1 MAGVSSLFGASYITL
16 LPAYA
21 VEALRLRVV
30 GFGLLHTTVG
40 LGALVGALA
49 VAAGSRSPHRDRW
62 LSVGAL
68 GFPAVLVLLALV
80 RHAALAMALLFVVG
94 FTFVVQFATI
104 NTLIQSHVPDVLRGR
119 VMSIYTLMFFGMTPF
134 GALLAGTVA
143 HFWSLTAGIALG
155 AGIAWVWNGFLLQS
169 VHQAS
174 RPTPRESGAV
184 LGQS

>member
-1 MAGVSSLFGASYITL
+1 
-16 LPAYA
+16 
-21 VEALRLRVV
+21 
-30 GFGLLHTTVG
+30 
-40 LGALVGALA
+40 
-49 VAAGSRSPHRDRW
+49 
-62 LSVGAL
+62 
-68 GFPAVLVLLALV
+68 LVLLALV

-155 AGIAWVWNGFLLQS
+155 AGIALIWNGFLLQS